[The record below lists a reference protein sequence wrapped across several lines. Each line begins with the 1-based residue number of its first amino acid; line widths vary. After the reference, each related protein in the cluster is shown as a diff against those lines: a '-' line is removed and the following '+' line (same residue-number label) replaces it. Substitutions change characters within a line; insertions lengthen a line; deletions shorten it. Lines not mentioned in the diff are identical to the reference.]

1 MSEKTKHSE
10 PLLRISKR
18 DGLIWWKSWLVRAAA
33 GCAGACT
40 VFRYYNSY
48 YGV

>member
-18 DGLIWWKSWLVRAAA
+18 DGLIWWKSWLVPR
-33 GCAGACT
+33 GGRLRWRLYC
-40 VFRYYNSY
+40 VPLL
-48 YGV
+48 